1 MDPYYREP
9 TSSAT
14 AQRLNAVGPE
24 ALSQKA
30 VRLTGDN
37 PKKCGGR
44 RSSIREVVAT
54 DGPPLRSQICFLFN
68 KAQKT
73 LETYHPKAIYLREPG
88 AAV

>member
-44 RSSIREVVAT
+44 RSSIRKWLQPMDRRFVLKFAPYSIRRRKPSKPIT
-54 DGPPLRSQICFLFN
+54 Q
-68 KAQKT
+68 KAF
-73 LETYHPKAIYLREPG
+73 I
-88 AAV
+88 